1 MQATKDTFYIALR
14 DRLVQFDPKLTIV
27 IDGAIRPAI
36 VVTEN
41 EPPGASPRQDEAFY
55 LDWEGVRPVQP
66 ATSTLMAM
74 DCTISYT
81 CSGQSDSGGVDRGRN
96 LGALDADLLAI
107 SAPAQAH
114 KNDYSSGLPV
124 DLGSYIFWSVP
135 RVEPLKVEARQVGRQ
150 AQVTVFFYPEVNQ
163 Q

>member
-1 MQATKDTFYIALR
+1 MQATKDTFYLTLR
-14 DRLVQFDPKLTIV
+14 DRLVLFDPKLTIV
-27 IDGAIRPAI
+27 IDGATRPAI
-36 VVTEN
+36 VITEN
-41 EPPGASPRQDEAFY
+41 QPPSSSPRQDEAFY
-55 LDWEGVRPVQP
+55 LDWGGARPVQP

-74 DCTISYT
+74 DCAITYT
-81 CSGQSDSGGVDRGRN
+81 CSGQSDSGGVDRGRD

-107 SAPAQAH
+107 CAPAQAH
-114 KNDYSSGLPV
+114 KNDYSSGSPV

-135 RVEPLKVEARQVGRQ
+135 KWELSKVAARQVGRQ

>member
-14 DRLVQFDPKLTIV
+14 DRLVQVDPNLTIL
-27 IDGAIRPAI
+27 IDGVTRPAI

-41 EPPGASPRQDEAFY
+41 EPPSAQPRQDEAFY
-55 LDWEGVRPVQP
+55 LDWGGARTVQP

-81 CSGQSDSGGVDRGRN
+81 CSGQSDSGGVDRGRK

-107 SAPAQAH
+107 CAPQQAH
-114 KNDYSSGLPV
+114 KNDYSSGSPV
-124 DLGSYIFWSVP
+124 DFGSNIFWSVP
-135 RVEPLKVEARQVGRQ
+135 RLDPLKVEAKQVGRQ
-150 AQVTVFFYPEVNQ
+150 VPMTVFFYPEVNQ